1 MRTAPRQ
8 IPLRVI
14 FGRFW
19 PFAAP
24 RRGWL
29 CVALVVSLLPP
40 AISTAEIW
48 LFKVLVDDVLLPR
61 DFSRF
66 PVVAAAYV
74 GLTLV
79 DAVVSGVRRLLST
92 WLSQRFLIDLRA
104 HLLRH
109 LERLSPTFFHSSRL
123 GDLLSRMSGDV
134 AAIESFVLSAI
145 TSFTS
150 ATVQLVIY
158 VGALFFLQWK
168 LALVALT
175 VTPLFWYAARRFS
188 GRTKTLSREKQRLS
202 GVIGSVVEQTLS
214 NVTLVQAYGQ
224 EDRQVARFAE
234 EAERKYGVEMASA
247 RLKSLYT
254 PVVEI
259 IELLGVLTVLGT
271 GAWLLA
277 HNALTVGELL
287 AFVTF
292 LGGLYGPV
300 RRLGSLANSAYA
312 ASAGAERVIQVL
324 DEPPAVADAP
334 DAVDAGTVS
343 GHLEVEN
350 LTFHYPGTS
359 RTALDAVTFSVA
371 PGETVAVVGAS
382 GAGKSTLAKLLV
394 RFFDP
399 DAGQIR
405 LDGRP
410 LTTITLESLRSN
422 VTVLLQETLLLDGT
436 VRENIAY
443 GRSDATEDDIVRAAR
458 AADAHSFIEALPDGY
473 DTQIGERGRRL
484 SGGQGQRIAI
494 ARAMLRD
501 APVLLL
507 DEPTTGLDV
516 HSSARLIDPLRR
528 LMAGRST
535 IIISHNLAT
544 VRTADTIVVL
554 DQGRIVEQGTHQELV
569 QRRGVYA
576 DLWWKSGLEQAPPEP
591 VGWRAMLDNVL
602 VSFGADRPRPASV
615 ERDDDLVGAAD
626 G

>member
-1 MRTAPRQ
+1 MRTAPRE
-8 IPLRVI
+8 IALRVI
-14 FGRFW
+14 FRRFW

-29 CVALVVSLLPP
+29 FVALLVALLPP

-48 LFKVLVDDVLLPR
+48 LFKVLVDEVLLPR
-61 DFSRF
+61 DFGHF
-66 PVVAAAYV
+66 PAVAAAYV
-74 GLTLV
+74 GLTVL
-79 DAVVSGVRRLLST
+79 DALISGARRLLST

-109 LERLSPTFFHSSRL
+109 LERLSPSFFHSSRL

-145 TSFTS
+145 TSLTS

-175 VTPLFWYAARRFS
+175 VAPLFWYAARRFS
-188 GRTKTLSREKQRLS
+188 GRTKSLSREKQRLS

-224 EDRQVARFAE
+224 EERQVGRFTE

-247 RLKSLYT
+247 RLKSIYT
-254 PVVEI
+254 PVVEV

-271 GAWLLA
+271 GVWLLA
-277 HNALTVGELL
+277 HDELTVGALL

-300 RRLGSLANSAYA
+300 RRLGGIANSAFA

-324 DEPPAVADAP
+324 DERPAVEDAP
-334 DAVDAGTVS
+334 EAVDAGIAV
-343 GHLEVEN
+343 GHLDVQN
-350 LTFHYPGTS
+350 LTFRYPGS
-359 RTALDAVTFSVA
+359 PQTALDSVTFSVA

-399 DAGQIR
+399 DSGQIR
-405 LDGRP
+405 LDGRD
-410 LTTITLESLRSN
+410 LTAITLDSLRRN

-443 GRSDATEDDIVRAAR
+443 GRSDACDADIVRAAV
-458 AADAHSFIEALPDGY
+458 AADAHTFIEALPEGY
-473 DTQIGERGRRL
+473 DTPIGERGRRL

-516 HSSARLIDPLRR
+516 HSSARLIEPLRR

-544 VRTADTIVVL
+544 VRKASSIVVL
-554 DQGRIVEQGTHQELV
+554 DQGRVVERGTHEELLE
-569 QRRGVYA
+569 RRGHYA
-576 DLWWKSGLEQAPPEP
+576 DLWLKSGLEQAQAEM
-591 VGWRAMLDNVL
+591 VGRRAVLDGL
-602 VSFGADRPRPASV
+602 VDRPRRALV

>member
-14 FGRFW
+14 FRRFW

-29 CVALVVSLLPP
+29 FVALVVSLLPP

-48 LFKVLVDDVLLPR
+48 LFKVLVDEVLLPR

-66 PVVAAAYV
+66 PTVAAAYV

-79 DAVVSGVRRLLST
+79 DALISGVRRMLST

-277 HNALTVGELL
+277 HNELTVGELL

-300 RRLGSLANSAYA
+300 RRLGSLANSAYS

-324 DEPPAVADAP
+324 DEQPAVADAP
-334 DAVDAGTVS
+334 DAVDAGTVA
-343 GHLEVEN
+343 GHVEVEN
-350 LTFHYPGTS
+350 LTFRYPGTA
-359 RTALDAVTFSVA
+359 RTALDSVTFSVA

-399 DAGQIR
+399 DAGHIR
-405 LDGRP
+405 LDGRD
-410 LTTITLESLRSN
+410 LTAITLESLRNN

-436 VRENIAY
+436 VRENITY
-443 GRSDATEDDIVRAAR
+443 GRSDASEADIVRAAV
-458 AADAHSFIEALPDGY
+458 AADAHSFIESLPDGY

-516 HSSARLIDPLRR
+516 HSSARLMGPLRR
-528 LMAGRST
+528 LMAGRAT
-535 IIISHNLAT
+535 IIISHNLGT
-544 VRTADTIVVL
+544 VRAADSIVVL
-554 DQGRIVEQGTHQELV
+554 DQGRVVERGTHEELLE
-569 QRRGVYA
+569 RRGTYA
-576 DLWWKSGLEQAPPEP
+576 DLWWKSGLEQRPAEA

-602 VSFGADRPRPASV
+602 DTLGSDRLRRAPA